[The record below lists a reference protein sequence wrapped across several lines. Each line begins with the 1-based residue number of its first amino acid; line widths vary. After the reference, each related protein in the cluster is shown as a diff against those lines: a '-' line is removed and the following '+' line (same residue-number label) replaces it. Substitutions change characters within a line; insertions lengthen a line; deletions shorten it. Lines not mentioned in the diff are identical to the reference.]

1 MDRTD
6 PATCA
11 HPPIAAD
18 DIFLAAER
26 LEGVT
31 YRTPLLKSELLSR
44 LYHLN
49 IVLKLENTQKT
60 GSFKL
65 RGAYNVIASLS
76 PAERARGLIA
86 ASSGNHAQG
95 VAYVAQ
101 MFGLHERTTIYM
113 PANAPETKRENTRR
127 YGVKIE
133 LVEGTYD
140 DAARVAHAA
149 AAATGATYIEPY
161 NDWRIIAGQG
171 TIGLEIVQDAPQT
184 DVILVPV
191 GGGGLIAGVALA
203 AHTLR
208 PRVRV
213 IGVQAKYAQPIGPTI
228 ADGIRVA
235 QPGDLP
241 TQIIERYVERLV
253 CVDEAAIA
261 GAVLALANYTR
272 LLVEGSGAVGLAA
285 IMTGVVSFPV
295 GTNVVIVLSGGNI
308 DLTQLDTLVTQKQ
321 MSS

>member
-1 MDRTD
+1 MDKTE
-6 PATCA
+6 PAANTY
-11 HPPIAAD
+11 PPIAPD

-26 LEGVT
+26 LEGVV
-31 YRTPLLKSELLSR
+31 YRTPLLKSEFLSK
-44 LYHLN
+44 LYDLN
-49 IVLKLENTQKT
+49 VTFKLENTQKT

-65 RGAYNVIASLS
+65 RGAYNTIASLS
-76 PAERARGLIA
+76 RAEQERGLIA

-95 VAYVAQ
+95 VAYAAQ
-101 MFGLHERTTIYM
+101 MFGLQARTTIYM
-113 PANAPETKRENTRR
+113 PANAPETKRENTLR

-140 DAARVAHAA
+140 DAARAAHAA
-149 AAATGATYIEPY
+149 AEATGATYIEPY
-161 NDWRIIAGQG
+161 NDPRIIAGQG
-171 TIGLEIVQDAPQT
+171 TIGLEIMQDAPQT

-191 GGGGLIAGVALA
+191 GGGGLIAGIALA

-213 IGVQAKYAQPIGPTI
+213 IGVQANYARPSGPTI

-235 QPGDLP
+235 RPGDLP
-241 TQIIERYVERLV
+241 MQIIERYVERLAR
-253 CVDEAAIA
+253 VDETAIS

-272 LLVEGSGAVGLAA
+272 LLVEGSGAAGLAA
-285 IMTGVVSFPV
+285 IMTGAVTFEP

-308 DLTQLDTLVTQKQ
+308 DLTQLGTLVTQKQ